1 MSALA
6 PVLAALFWGIVVL
19 SVLVFVHEGG
29 HYLSAHACGMRVT
42 EFFLGMPFRHNVSWK
57 SKGRGTRFGVTPLL
71 LGGYTRICG
80 MEGTRSDKLAAC
92 LALVQRRGRVGASDV
107 AATLDVSVD
116 DALDLLATLSDW
128 ASIRPYYN
136 PDKGEYEGQA
146 TYPEAFETLARD
158 DRLLTEYDRGHDFS
172 RPGSTAA
179 GEPRPIEG
187 DAEAFLAHERSQTY
201 LGKGFLRRVITLLAG
216 PLVNIVVAFLIV
228 TVSLST
234 VGVDTILDTNTLG
247 GVEAG
252 SLADAA
258 GLKAGDTIRRID
270 GTDVDSWSSLTA
282 ALGAVRSQGRDF
294 EVVAVGQ
301 DGVERTLTIDVPA
314 DGVWDK
320 LGIDASVG
328 HRQLDLVESAGYAV
342 RYGQMVADFAVRLIM
357 PQHTMETL
365 QGASSVIGISA
376 MASEAA
382 SEGINTL
389 LLFVAAVSMSLG
401 FMNLLPIPPLD
412 GGKVLIEVVQAVI
425 RRPLS
430 VRAQRYVSYVGLAF
444 FVVIFVYALRNDILG
459 MLAR

>member
-29 HYLSAHACGMRVT
+29 HYLFARACGMRVT

-57 SKGRGTRFGVTPLL
+57 SKGRGTRFGVTPIL

-252 SLADAA
+252 SLADVA

-314 DGVWDK
+314 DEVWDK

-328 HRQLDLVESAGYAV
+328 HRQLGLVESAGYAV

>member
-1 MSALA
+1 MSALLS
-6 PVLAALFWGIVVL
+6 VLGAVFWGIVVL

-29 HYLSAHACGMRVT
+29 HYLSARACGMRVT
-42 EFFLGMPFRHNVSWK
+42 EFFLGMPFRHNLSWK
-57 SKGRGTRFGVTPLL
+57 SKSRGTRFGVTPLL

-80 MEGTRSDKLAAC
+80 MEGSQSDNLAVC
-92 LALVQRRGRVGASDV
+92 LAMVQRCGRVSVSDV
-107 AATLDVSVD
+107 ASALNVSVD

-128 ASIRPYYN
+128 ASIRPHYD
-136 PDKGEYEGQA
+136 PEKGEYEGQA

-172 RPGSTAA
+172 RTGSTEA

-187 DAEAFLAHERSQTY
+187 DADAFLARERSQTY
-201 LGKGFLRRVITLLAG
+201 LGKGFLKRVITLLAG
-216 PLVNIVVAFLIV
+216 PLVNIMVAFLIV

-234 VGVDTILDTNTLG
+234 AGVDTILDINTLG

-252 SLADAA
+252 SLAEAA
-258 GLKAGDTIRRID
+258 GLKAGDTIERVD

-282 ALGAVRSQGRDF
+282 ALGEVRSQGRDF
-294 EVVAVGQ
+294 DVVARGQ

-314 DGVWDK
+314 DGTWDK

-328 HRQLDLVESAGYAV
+328 HQRLGLVESAGYAI
-342 RYGQMVADFAVRLIM
+342 RYGRLVADFAVRLII
-357 PQHTMETL
+357 PQQTMATL
-365 QGASSVIGISA
+365 EGASSVIGIST

-382 SEGINTL
+382 SEGVNAL

-412 GGKVLIEVVQAVI
+412 GGKILIEVIQAVI

-430 VRAQRYVSYVGLAF
+430 IRVQRYVSYVGLVFFAF
-444 FVVIFVYALRNDILG
+444 IFIYALRNDILG
-459 MLAR
+459 ILAR